1 MKLSLFAAAAIVA
14 SLLPGTSALHS
25 EPIIGA
31 ISLSD
36 GGVTVPPVPSTSI
49 VSSLDIVTQGQP
61 VPNTCTGSFT
71 GAAPACDLA
80 GPVTAATINLL
91 APSGT
96 VYTYGGFT
104 FDVSTIA
111 NVQRTPL
118 DMSEIVDLGSDALVF
133 AMAGIVTGNGLD
145 ASAWAGEWTGQGVCA
160 GTSVPVPTCLSF
172 PSASYSASIVAVGTP
187 VAIPEPSSLALLG
200 GALLGLGFMMHR
212 HGFRRG

>member
-25 EPIIGA
+25 EPITGA

-49 VSSLDIVTQGQP
+49 VSSLNIVTQGTP
-61 VPNTCTGSFT
+61 ASNTCTGSFT
-71 GAAPACDLA
+71 SAAPACNLA

-96 VYTYGGFT
+96 IYSYGGFT
-104 FDVSTIA
+104 FDVTAIGA
-111 NVQRTPL
+111 IQRTPL
-118 DMSEIVDLGSDALVF
+118 DMSEIVDLGSDALEFSMV
-133 AMAGIVTGNGLD
+133 GVVTGNGFD
-145 ASAWAGEWTGQGVCA
+145 ESVWAGQWTGQGVCA
-160 GTSVPVPTCLSF
+160 GTAVPVPTCLSS
-172 PSASYSASIVAVGTP
+172 PSASYSVSIVAVGTP

-212 HGFRRG
+212 HGFRRR